1 MVFISIIGIMLV
13 IIGLWGALTQKNLI
27 KIVVGFAVLDT
38 GVNIIMVSVGFIK
51 EKAVP
56 IVGEALTK
64 HSIVAGEADPVPSAL
79 VLTAIVVGLAVTALM
94 LSYVIKMYR
103 EKSSMNIDD
112 YKELRW

>member
-1 MVFISIIGIMLV
+1 MVIISIIGIMLV
-13 IIGLWGALTQKNLI
+13 LIGLWGTLTQKNLI
-27 KIVVGFAVLDT
+27 KIVVGFAILDT

-51 EKAVP
+51 VNANH
-56 IVGEALTK
+56 VGEALSK
-64 HSIVAGEADPVPSAL
+64 HAVVGGEADPVPSAL